1 MSELRGGGPLIKG
14 AGMATIACAA
24 LMLSACNSSNDDAT
38 SAAEPTEVATSEEP
52 ADDLRKYLPTIEPGT
67 YTYTRGPFPVTYT
80 TTEATYDPSKG
91 GDPYR
96 VLLGDPYGSLSFDFP
111 VNVADL
117 SQLVT
122 AGEPANEQ
130 GELFAGPIDFP
141 ADIGAWLEGAVA
153 LEIVD
158 QGTLSLA
165 DGDASWWDVEVSDPS
180 ARCFS
185 DSPPDEDDPCVVL
198 WPYLDEQDDRQIGEW
213 VLGPRRVYAIEAGSE
228 PLMVVAGT
236 DGTPEVVAGWLATT
250 DAIVASFTL
259 E

>member
-1 MSELRGGGPLIKG
+1 
-14 AGMATIACAA
+14 MATIACGAA
-24 LMLSACNSSNDDAT
+24 LMLSACDSGSSAAT
-38 SAAEPTEVATSEEP
+38 SGAELTEVATSEEP
-52 ADDLRKYLPTIEPGT
+52 VDDLRKYLPASEPGT
-67 YTYTRGPFPVTYT
+67 YTYTRGPFPVTFT
-80 TTEATYDPSKG
+80 TTEATFDPSKG

-96 VLLGDPYGSLSFDFP
+96 VLLGDPYGDLVFDFP

-122 AGEPANEQ
+122 EGEPGDE
-130 GELFAGPIDFP
+130 ELFAGPIDFP
-141 ADIGAWLEGAVA
+141 ADVGAWLEGAVA

-165 DGDASWWDVEVSDPS
+165 DGDASWWDIEVSDPS

-185 DSPPDEDDPCVVL
+185 DSPPGEDDPCVVL
-198 WPYLDEQDDRQIGEW
+198 WPYLDEQDDRQIGEF

-236 DGTPEVVAGWLATT
+236 GGTPEEEVAGWLATT
-250 DAIVASFTL
+250 DEIVSSVTL

>member
-1 MSELRGGGPLIKG
+1 
-14 AGMATIACAA
+14 MATIACGAA
-24 LMLSACNSSNDDAT
+24 LLLSACDSGSSAPT
-38 SAAEPTEVATSEEP
+38 SGAEPTEVATSEAP

-80 TTEATYDPSKG
+80 TTEATFDPSEG
-91 GDPYR
+91 NDPYR
-96 VLLGDPYGSLSFDFP
+96 VLLGDPYGELHFDFP

-122 AGEPANEQ
+122 ADESAE
-130 GELFAGPIDFP
+130 EELLFAGPIEFP
-141 ADIGAWLEGAVA
+141 ADIGAWLDGAVA

-165 DGDASWWDVEVSDPS
+165 DRDASWWDVEVSDPS

-185 DSPPDEDDPCVVL
+185 DIRPDDDPCVVL
-198 WPYLDEQDDRQIGEW
+198 WPWLDEQDDRQIGEW
-213 VLGPRRVYAIEAGSE
+213 VVGPRRVYAIEAGSE
-228 PLMVVAGT
+228 PLMVMAGT
-236 DGTPEVVAGWLATT
+236 DGTPEEDVAGWLATT
-250 DAIVASFTL
+250 DEIVSSFTL